1 MPYAIARI
9 AKLKRGSLAGSASHC
24 ARQRPTPN
32 ANTNQPN
39 IRFIGSEQPDEK
51 LSDLVLGL
59 INQHQQKR
67 KIRPDAV
74 YCVELLL
81 TASPS
86 YFRPDEPKR
95 GGYWDEQRLNAWL
108 VANRQWLTQT
118 WGDRIVR
125 AELHLDEMTPHIH
138 AYLVPLNDS
147 QQLNCKALFGGREK
161 MRKFQDD
168 YHAAMHPLGLERGI
182 KGSRAQHQDIKDFY
196 QIVNV
201 GRDLEQ
207 LLEPEVLLAKAADR
221 DRALVVRQEME
232 QTAQALALKVEQLE
246 ASNSQLN
253 AQVSQLRDLPLD
265 DVAWH
270 LGLDNDKNRWK
281 GHNHNITIDKSK
293 FYDFSHERGGGGAI
307 DLVMQVRQCPYR
319 DALVWLNARFGE
331 SGMLKAVT
339 HHARLQAIEITQASP
354 ISVFHPPQSDE
365 SQWERVRD
373 YLLNQRKLPDYLIDA
388 LHRTGTIYADSHQ
401 NAVFVMRSVEKE
413 TFGAF
418 LRGTRGKDNLF
429 KGYADDTKRDKGW
442 FSFQM
447 GRSGSGQDPVMR
459 VVILKSPIDAL
470 SFAVLD
476 QHKQNKR
483 TLYLVAD
490 SVRQLP
496 LDYLND
502 KEVVVAYDRGGDEKA
517 KQIKRIIA
525 HAQRQRPLGEDWNAD
540 LQKLN
545 CLEQPP
551 QSKLKSQFEL
561 E

>member
-9 AKLKRGSLAGSASHC
+9 AKLKWGSLAGSASHC

-32 ANTNQPN
+32 ANTTQQN
-39 IRFIGSEQPDEK
+39 IRFIGSKEPNEK
-51 LSDLVLGL
+51 LSDLVLAS
-59 INQHQQKR
+59 INQHPQKR
-67 KIRPDAV
+67 KIRRDAV

-86 YFRPDEPKR
+86 YFRPDEPGR

-138 AYLVPLNDS
+138 AYLVPLNDL

-161 MRKFQDD
+161 MRKFQDN
-168 YHAAMHPLGLERGI
+168 YHAAMRPLGLERGI

-201 GRDLEQ
+201 GRDLDQ
-207 LLEPEVLLAKAADR
+207 PIEPEVLLAKAADR
-221 DRALVVRQEME
+221 DRAQVARQEME

-253 AQVSQLRDLPLD
+253 AQVNQLRDLPLD
-265 DVAWH
+265 EVAWH
-270 LGLDNDKNRWK
+270 LGLDKNKNRWK
-281 GHNHNITIDKSK
+281 GHNHNITIDKSS
-293 FYDFSHERGGGGAI
+293 FYDFAHERGGGRAI
-307 DLVMQVRQCPYR
+307 DLVMQVRQCSYQE
-319 DALVWLNARFGE
+319 ALVWLNARFGE
-331 SGMLKAVT
+331 SGMLQAVT
-339 HHARLQAIEITQASP
+339 HHARLQAIEIAQTSP
-354 ISVFHPPQSDE
+354 APVFQPPQPDE
-365 SQWERVRD
+365 SQWQRVRD
-373 YLLNQRKLPDYLIDA
+373 YLLNQRKLPDYLIDT
-388 LHRTGTIYADSHQ
+388 LHQTGTIYADSHQ
-401 NAVFVMRSVEKE
+401 NAVFVMRSVERE

-418 LRGTRGKDNLF
+418 LRGTRGKDNPF

-447 GRSGSGQDPVMR
+447 GGSGSGQDSVSR
-459 VVILKSPIDAL
+459 VVVLKSPIDAL

-517 KQIKRIIA
+517 KQIKQIIA
-525 HAQRQRPLGEDWNAD
+525 HAQRQRPKGEDWNAD
-540 LQKLN
+540 LLLLD
-545 CLEQPP
+545 CSR
-551 QSKLKSQFEL
+551 QSPKSQLEL